1 MDVREMQGDARM
13 ARRKRELIGV
23 RVHGDRRGTYRRREG
38 KKCYKTVG
46 NLTMG
51 GPRPA
56 RKRTMYNATN
66 RNPTSGKGCGQDATR
81 CGRRHASDRAREC
94 THRAQLILSSS
105 TSNLSV
111 ELGGITGGKPRG
123 PYAWKGRERS
133 ARALWTIRGKRSGD
147 CGSGAWSGKG
157 TNTHVVWCRGQ
168 DGLLAEGQL
177 RYTCRVKE
185 NGIEDVR

>member
-1 MDVREMQGDARM
+1 MGGEENMDVREMQGDARM

-66 RNPTSGKGCGQDATR
+66 RNPTSEGMWP
-81 CGRRHASDRAREC
+81 RRHAMWQAAC
-94 THRAQLILSSS
+94 
-105 TSNLSV
+105 
-111 ELGGITGGKPRG
+111 
-123 PYAWKGRERS
+123 ERS
-133 ARALWTIRGKRSGD
+133 RSRVHAPRSVD
-147 CGSGAWSGKG
+147 
-157 TNTHVVWCRGQ
+157 
-168 DGLLAEGQL
+168 LEQL
-177 RYTCRVKE
+177 NLELER
-185 NGIEDVR
+185 